1 MPNFDGGHYF
11 LTTLIPVRA
20 EAAQDPRAATW
31 VTSHTHCLREKLAK
45 LPTALQTPATE
56 NTGVNSPFAR
66 DPRTHFAR
74 LVVLDDVAFNGRVHR
89 DAIGTA
95 LRGALSGVLKRP
107 IAGSDPVVPGPVD
120 NLPHPHLIFVC
131 DFDARSGDAAELE
144 GYLRGLWR
152 VMDDTWRDLLMHC
165 HGFDPAAAEDGFVRL
180 ITRCQVE
187 TTMPFNDY
195 FVPLPALASQPLLPV
210 IAPLILAAILLVV
223 GVIGGLIATWTGGRA
238 GWLWWLALIGL
249 LGVPLAGL
257 YAYRSVVRAG
267 QAPFPTGAR
276 TDLTSVTK
284 ALHLQQAFT
293 RFAIAQQG
301 APPAALHAA
310 FGEFLRAHRPDDP
323 QAPTQPRGEVRSR
336 LA

>member
-11 LTTLIPVRA
+11 LTALIPVRA
-20 EAAQDPRAATW
+20 ETAQDPRAATW
-31 VTSHTHCLREKLAK
+31 VTSHTHCLREKLAR

-56 NTGVNSPFAR
+56 STGVNSPFAR

-74 LVVLDDVAFNGRVHR
+74 LVLLDDVAFNGRVR
-89 DAIGTA
+89 QDPIISA
-95 LRGALSGVLKRP
+95 LRGR
-107 IAGSDPVVPGPVD
+107 DPVVPGPVD
-120 NLPHPHLIFVC
+120 NLPHPYLIFVC
-131 DFDARSGDAAELE
+131 DFDAKSGDAAELE

-165 HGFDPAAAEDGFVRL
+165 HGFDPAAGEDGFVRL

-195 FVPLPALASQPLLPV
+195 FVPLPALATQPLLPV
-210 IAPLILAAILLVV
+210 IAPLILAAVLLVV
-223 GVIGGLIATWTGGRA
+223 GVAGGLIVAWTGGRA

-249 LGVPLAGL
+249 VGVPLAGL
-257 YAYRSVVRAG
+257 YAYRRVVSAG

-276 TDLTSVTK
+276 TDLVSVTK
-284 ALHLQQAFT
+284 ALYLQQAFT
-293 RFAIAQQG
+293 RFAIAGQG

-310 FGEFLRAHRPDDP
+310 FGEFLRTHRPDDP
-323 QAPTQPRGEVRSR
+323 AAPTQARGEVRSR
-336 LA
+336 LP